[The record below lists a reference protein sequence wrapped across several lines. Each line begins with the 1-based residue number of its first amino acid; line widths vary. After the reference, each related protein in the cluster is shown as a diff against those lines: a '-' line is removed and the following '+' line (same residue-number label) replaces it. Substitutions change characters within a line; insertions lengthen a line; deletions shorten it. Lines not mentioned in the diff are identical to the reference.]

1 MHFHLPKPLHG
12 WRQLAGEVGIIVLG
26 VLIALT
32 FEQLADE
39 WQWQHKVAVVRRA
52 LMGELGNDRARW
64 EYDMS
69 KVRCLTNEVDQVD
82 HWNQA
87 GATGVRPATPMLEA
101 GGFFWMHSANWNLAT
116 GSQTLD
122 HFPVDEQLALAALY
136 DGIAHRQIDIIK
148 ATDQI
153 DQVLAQAPLASD
165 VQGQREL
172 SGAIGS
178 LRRKIRSLTSNVGY
192 MRRHFDALRVKPD
205 RSDFGADIDDKCVG
219 AT

>member
-1 MHFHLPKPLHG
+1 
-12 WRQLAGEVGIIVLG
+12 
-26 VLIALT
+26 
-32 FEQLADE
+32 
-39 WQWQHKVAVVRRA
+39 
-52 LMGELGNDRARW
+52 
-64 EYDMS
+64 
-69 KVRCLTNEVDQVD
+69 
-82 HWNQA
+82 
-87 GATGVRPATPMLEA
+87 MLEA

>member
-1 MHFHLPKPLHG
+1 MHLHLPKPLHG

-39 WQWQHKVAVVRRA
+39 WQWRHKVAVVRSA

-64 EYDMS
+64 EYDMAQV
-69 KVRCLTNEVDQVD
+69 KCLTNEMNQIG
-82 HWNQA
+82 HWSQA
-87 GATGVRPATPMLEA
+87 GATGVRPATPTLET

-122 HFPVDEQLALAALY
+122 HFPIDEQLALAALY
-136 DGIAHRQIDIIK
+136 DGIVHRQIDILK

-153 DQVLAQAPLASD
+153 DQVLTQAPLASD
-165 VQGQREL
+165 AQGQREL
-172 SGAIGS
+172 SAALGS
-178 LRRKIRSLTSNVGY
+178 LKRKIRSLTSNEGY
-192 MRRHFDALRVKPD
+192 MRRHFDALRVQPD
-205 RSDFGADIDDKCVG
+205 RRDFAADIAHKCVG
-219 AT
+219 AS